1 MPRRIDHGKRDE
13 EIADASLRVLERE
26 GLAGLSVRKVAEEA
40 GIAPASLR
48 RAFPT
53 QQALRDR
60 CLEIIEERTTA
71 RIMASSATGRA
82 RVEHLLAQLLPV
94 DGERRLELIAQL
106 QLSMLALTDERTRG
120 AAERLSQG
128 VQRACVAAITLLA
141 DAGELS
147 ADRDPSLEAE
157 RLRALLDGLAMR
169 GVWANSAIDGEG
181 LTRVLGAHLDELALP
196 AARTA
201 QAAPRAED
209 PSGQ

>member
-13 EIADASLRVLERE
+13 EIAAASLRVLERE

-71 RIMASSATGRA
+71 RIMASSETGRA
-82 RVEHLLAQLLPV
+82 RAEHLLAQLLPL
-94 DGERRLELIAQL
+94 DADRRLELIAQL

-120 AAERLSQG
+120 SAERLSQA
-128 VQRACVAAITLLA
+128 VQRACVAAITLLE
-141 DAGELS
+141 DAGQLG
-147 ADRDPSLEAE
+147 ADRDRSREAE

-181 LTRVLGAHLDELALP
+181 LMQVLAAHLDELALP

-201 QAAPRAED
+201 HAGAQAED
-209 PSGQ
+209 GTGH